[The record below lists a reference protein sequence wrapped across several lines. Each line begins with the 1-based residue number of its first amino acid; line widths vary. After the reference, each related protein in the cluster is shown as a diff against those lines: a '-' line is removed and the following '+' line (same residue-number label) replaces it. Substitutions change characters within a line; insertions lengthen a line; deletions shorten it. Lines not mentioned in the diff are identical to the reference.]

1 MIVFLILAGVLEC
14 LAGLLAWGGN
24 ASAHEIFGT
33 LLIGFAP
40 LAWGLAGVIERLDP
54 PSSAHL
60 VTKMGRREPSVEESN
75 D

>member
-40 LAWGLAGVIERLDP
+40 LAWGLAGVIERLDRLAP
-54 PSSAHL
+54 RSS
-60 VTKMGRREPSVEESN
+60 
-75 D
+75 

>member
-33 LLIGFAP
+33 LLIGFVP
-40 LAWGLAGVIERLDP
+40 LAWGLAAVIERLDP
-54 PSSAHL
+54 PSSGHL
-60 VTKMGRREPSVEESN
+60 VTKMDGASRP
-75 D
+75 

>member
-1 MIVFLILAGVLEC
+1 MIVFLIFAGVLEW

-40 LAWGLAGVIERLDP
+40 LAWGLAGVIERLD
-54 PSSAHL
+54 AL
-60 VTKMGRREPSVEESN
+60 VVTKIGRHEPPAEGIQ
-75 D
+75 

>member
-33 LLIGFAP
+33 LLIGFA
-40 LAWGLAGVIERLDP
+40 LAGVIETGP
-54 PSSAHL
+54 ACSAL
-60 VTKMGRREPSVEESN
+60 VVTKIGRHEPPAKESN